1 MHLPFDLGIPFLD
14 IHPTGEPMPV
24 QNDTCKGYSIHWRIA
39 CNYKSLEIIRF
50 PTTGGQLD

>member
-50 PTTGGQLD
+50 PTTGVQLD